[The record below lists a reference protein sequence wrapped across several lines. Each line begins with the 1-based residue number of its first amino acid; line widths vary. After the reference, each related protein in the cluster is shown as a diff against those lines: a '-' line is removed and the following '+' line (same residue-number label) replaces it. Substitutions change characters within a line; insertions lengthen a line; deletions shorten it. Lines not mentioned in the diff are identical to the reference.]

1 MAPEPTW
8 GERGAAP
15 LDSARGERGAAPVA
29 RTLSTAESRAAL
41 VMADASHMRLFEVGA
56 TLASLDEL
64 EALRREF
71 ERDEAL
77 HVLVRFPTH
86 ANRLL
91 QSKDSETLVFERIAG
106 AVEGLLLAEAWGA
119 LATLLEQLRSA
130 ASGDKQQRQI
140 FELAIS
146 HLATADQARLISQRL
161 REAPPTD
168 TEGLGRLLP
177 FFGPSFANTWLTLFE
192 NLDLPASRDAV
203 LPGLA
208 GLATLNAAPFLERL
222 QPKRPRRLMELAYCL
237 EKGRVADRQ
246 RITRELIVRLDPV
259 RRRDVLTGLARAGS
273 DEAFKIVCRAITEAD
288 AAQKEEVEAT
298 RVYAIQLLG
307 KHFPDRVF
315 EALHGLVTPQS
326 AVAWSEAERRAMWIA
341 IGSSTVPAAF
351 EAVSSELML
360 RAPILGRA
368 KADAR
373 KVDVLEAL
381 AVMKTAPAIE
391 LMRRMANDSAL
402 SDTVRAAADRHY
414 RAAELIDRTT
424 PTHAGESRRWDR
436 NPISWRDVLLDLG
449 ALAAGSRLVEVDSAT
464 FDIAF
469 ARLGKCLA
477 TLLPAGATASVGCA
491 GSLTV
496 NGQPVNEGADVPV
509 DRVVKAF
516 QSRGI
521 AGFTFTRQPARAE
534 LEHLVRWLAAGAAA
548 EGVETPSVTL
558 VLATPTPPKP
568 GPEPAPVALMS
579 DFSREAMIRYVELV
593 LAFRTWLSQRKQ
605 NPRAELPNVS
615 ALFDDLAAAAS
626 SRSVRFAGLTPRT
639 RGREAELFHSANV
652 ATLAL
657 LFGAELNLQQQQLVD
672 LATYA
677 FFSDVGNLDLKEE
690 LLARA
695 GQLTEADHQDVAT
708 ARRWSARFPFV
719 RLGDKPG
726 AVAWASVVLEQELD
740 WGARD
745 KPGGKGPDA
754 NVGLMGSVVALSRA
768 YETLTT
774 ATASRPAMTRDE
786 ALEVLTHKVAH
797 RFRPELLPLF
807 ARFLERLSTRALG
820 S

>member
-1 MAPEPTW
+1 M
-8 GERGAAP
+8 
-15 LDSARGERGAAPVA
+15 
-29 RTLSTAESRAAL
+29 
-41 VMADASHMRLFEVGA
+41 
-56 TLASLDEL
+56 
-64 EALRREF
+64 
-71 ERDEAL
+71 
-77 HVLVRFPTH
+77 
-86 ANRLL
+86 
-91 QSKDSETLVFERIAG
+91 
-106 AVEGLLLAEAWGA
+106 
-119 LATLLEQLRSA
+119 
-130 ASGDKQQRQI
+130 
-140 FELAIS
+140 
-146 HLATADQARLISQRL
+146 
-161 REAPPTD
+161 
-168 TEGLGRLLP
+168 
-177 FFGPSFANTWLTLFE
+177 
-192 NLDLPASRDAV
+192 

-208 GLATLNAAPFLERL
+208 GLAGLNAAPFLERL

-237 EKGRVADRQ
+237 EKGRVPDRQ

-288 AAQKEEVEAT
+288 AAQKEEIEAT
-298 RVYAIQLLG
+298 RIHAIQLLG
-307 KHFPDRVF
+307 KHFPERVF
-315 EALHGLVTPQS
+315 EALHCLLTPQA
-326 AVAWSEAERRAMWIA
+326 AVMWSDAERRAMWIA
-341 IGSSTVPAAF
+341 IGASTVPAAF
-351 EAVSSELML
+351 EAVSAELML

-373 KVDVLEAL
+373 KIDVLEAL
-381 AVMKTAPAIE
+381 AVMKTLPAID
-391 LMRRMANDSAL
+391 LMRRLASDNSL

-424 PTHAGESRRWDR
+424 PTHAGETRRWDR

-449 ALAAGSRLVEVDSAT
+449 ALAAGARLVEVDSAT

-469 ARLGKCLA
+469 ARLAKYLA
-477 TLLPAGATASVGCA
+477 SLLPAGTAAIVSCVG
-491 GSLTV
+491 GLTV
-496 NGQPVNEGADVPV
+496 NGQAVSEGADPAV

-516 QSRGI
+516 QGRGI

-548 EGVETPSVTL
+548 EGVETPSITL
-558 VLATPTPPKP
+558 VSASGAAPKP
-568 GPEPAPVALMS
+568 APEPAPVPLMS

-593 LAFRTWLSQRKQ
+593 LAFRSWLSQRKQ
-605 NPRAELPNVS
+605 NPRAEVPDVTELLS
-615 ALFDDLAAAAS
+615 DLAAAAS
-626 SRSVRFAGLTPRT
+626 SRSVRFAGLSPRT

-652 ATLAL
+652 LTLAV

-677 FFSDVGNLDLKEE
+677 FFSDVGNFDLKDET
-690 LLARA
+690 LTRA
-695 GQLTEADHQDVAT
+695 GQLTEVDHQDVVT

-740 WGARD
+740 WGTRD
-745 KPGGKGPDA
+745 KPGGKGADA
-754 NVGLMGSVVALSRA
+754 AVGLMGSVVALARA

-786 ALEVLTHKVAH
+786 ALEVLTQKVPH

-807 ARFLERLSTRALG
+807 ARFLQRLSTRALG
-820 S
+820 ASGG